1 MVASVALLSR
11 LFTGGGPSWQKG
23 QAQIFVSDLREAAGR
38 ARVVV
43 EDVSGLSVA
52 PVPVRIV
59 DRSVWANQAIASIKA
74 MMDAQS
80 GLLKLKD
87 NQIGFATSVLS
98 MKVLGQYDPYSIN
111 PSLYLVAPNI
121 ADFYD
126 QSAVNQADVGLWVA
140 VHEWT
145 HVAQFQAAPWLAE
158 YIGQRAS
165 VLVSADDDAVVDAT
179 LDEITAIMSLLE
191 GHATYV
197 MNNVSYDVLPCR
209 SSLIDAMAK
218 RRAAGGAMMKRLE
231 KMLGLAKK
239 AQQYSQGNE
248 FVEAVV
254 KQMGLDGFNRVWLSP
269 QNAPTVE
276 QLHNPAEWIAS
287 VS

>member
-11 LFTGGGPSWQKG
+11 LFTGGGPSWQEEH
-23 QAQIFVSDLREAAGR
+23 ARTFVSDLRESAGR
-38 ARVVV
+38 ARAVV

-59 DRSVWANQAIASIKA
+59 DRSAWANQAISSIKA
-74 MMDAQS
+74 MMDVQS
-80 GLLKLKD
+80 GLLKIKD
-87 NQIGFATSVLS
+87 NQIGCATSVLS
-98 MKVLGQYDPYSIN
+98 MRVLGQYDPYSTD
-111 PSLYLVAPNI
+111 PGLYLVAPNI
-121 ADFYD
+121 AEFYNHS
-126 QSAVNQADVGLWVA
+126 QVGQAEVGLWVA

-165 VLVSADDDAVVDAT
+165 GLISADGDAVADAT

-197 MNNVSYDVLPCR
+197 MNNVPYDVLPCR
-209 SSLIDAMAK
+209 STLIDAMAK
-218 RRAAGGAMMKRLE
+218 RRSAGGAMMKRLE
-231 KMLGLAKK
+231 KILGLAKK
-239 AQQYSQGNE
+239 AQQYSQGND

-254 KQMGLDGFNRVWLSP
+254 KQTGLDGFNRVWLSP
-269 QNAPTVE
+269 QNAPTLE
-276 QLHNPAEWIAS
+276 QLDNPAEWIAS